1 MAGSSGTLTK
11 HIGLFGV
18 FAIALGTTISS
29 GFFLLPGMAFAQAGP
44 AIIGSYLLAGV
55 VMLVPV
61 LCKAELTTAMP
72 RAGGVYF
79 YLDRAFGPMVGSVA
93 GISSWIALTLKTSFA
108 LVGSGFY
115 LGVFLRGAPMNGFFR
130 WCETQG
136 LIDVLPGTPEV
147 VEGPTGLLIGCIAVL
162 IAVLFGM
169 LNIIGAG
176 KAIRLQ
182 MILVMCVVGVLT
194 WFVVGGAWEID
205 PARYAGFL
213 DKGTDTMFA
222 MIGVVLVS
230 YMGLTKVA
238 SIAEEVKNP
247 ERNVPLGVLLALAT
261 AAILYVAGLAVM
273 VGTIPAHELAASTTP
288 AARAALA
295 LGGPVGQIVVSIAA
309 IASFLSVANAGIL
322 SASRYPFA
330 MGRDHTFPAFFRKI
344 GRFGTP
350 TRAVLATVALIVLEV
365 LLLDPLVIAKYAG
378 TMKMLL
384 FTGVCTAVIVMRES
398 RIDSY
403 DPGFRAPLY
412 PVLPIIGIVL
422 CLAVIV
428 LLGWIPVLFAVGLII
443 ASLLW
448 FHWYA
453 APRVRRTGAIHHVFA
468 HLGER
473 RFDPLDVELRG
484 IIKEKGLRKADPFEE
499 VVADAHVIDLA
510 EGAGFTTAAS
520 LAAAAISQRRGLDAD
535 GLQQEFLEG
544 TRVGAT
550 PVAGGAALPHTRS
563 EHLATPELVIVRC
576 SGGMNIE
583 LAGADHTVRSQ
594 HVDAIFFLVSP
605 EEDPGL
611 HLRLLANLA
620 IAVEQTGFLQR
631 WRSAPGPAELKAS
644 LLRHERSLDVRLE
657 EGEASEAWIGRHIR
671 DLDLPDDVIVAL
683 VGRDG
688 EAIVPRGSTPLFAGD
703 RVVLLGEP
711 GGIEAVRTM
720 ISRSNGSD
728 AADADA
734 STSGA

>member
-1 MAGSSGTLTK
+1 MESASQRLKK

-29 GFFLLPGMAFAQAGP
+29 GFFLLPGLAFAQAGP
-44 AIIGSYLLAGV
+44 AIILSYLLAGF
-55 VMLVPV
+55 VMLLPV

-79 YLDRAFGPMVGSVA
+79 YLDRAFGPMVGSIA

-115 LGVFLRGAPMNGFFR
+115 LGIFLQGAPMNAFFT
-130 WCETQG
+130 WCHQWH
-136 LIDVLPGTPEV
+136 LIEVLPSAPDV
-147 VEGPTGLLIGCIAVL
+147 VHGPTALAIGVIAVCIALLFGLL
-162 IAVLFGM
+162 
-169 LNIIGAG
+169 NIMGAG

-182 MILVMCVVGVLT
+182 AILVMCVVALLT
-194 WFVVGGAWEID
+194 WFVTAGSGNVD
-205 PARYAGFL
+205 PARYTGFF
-213 DKGTDTMFA
+213 DKGANTMIS
-222 MIGVVLVS
+222 MVGVVLVS

-261 AAILYVAGLAVM
+261 VILLYVAGLAVM
-273 VGTIPAHELAASTTP
+273 VGTIPASELEVSKTP
-288 AARAALA
+288 AAQAALVF
-295 LGGPVGQIVVSIAA
+295 GGPVGQVVISIAA

-330 MGRDHTFPAFFRKI
+330 MGRDHTMPAFFRAL

-350 TRAVLATVALIVLEV
+350 TRAVIATVALIVLEV

-378 TMKMLL
+378 TMKLLL
-384 FTGVCTAVIVMRES
+384 FSGVCMAVIVMRES

-403 DPGFRAPLY
+403 DPGFRVPLY
-412 PVLPIIGIVL
+412 PVLPLAGVAV
-422 CLAVIV
+422 CVAVIV
-428 LLGWIPVLFAVGLII
+428 MLGWVPVLFALGLI
-443 ASLLW
+443 AGSLLW

-468 HLGER
+468 RLGER
-473 RFDPLDVELRG
+473 RFDPLDIELRG

-499 VVADAHVIDLA
+499 VVTEAHVIDLA
-510 EGAGFTTAAS
+510 PGGGFTTAAS
-520 LAAAAISQRRGLDAD
+520 LAAAAIAKRRGLDAD
-535 GLQQEFLEG
+535 TLQREFLEG

-563 EHLATPELVIVRC
+563 DELATPELVIVRC
-576 SGGMNIE
+576 SGGMTIE
-583 LAGADHTVRSQ
+583 VGAADHSVRSQ

-611 HLRLLANLA
+611 HLRLLASLA
-620 IAVEQTGFLQR
+620 IAVEQPGFLER
-631 WRSAPGPAELKAS
+631 WRSADGPAELKTS
-644 LLRHERSLDVRLE
+644 LLRHERSLDVVLQIDRP
-657 EGEASEAWIGRHIR
+657 GEAWIGRTISE
-671 DLDLPDDVIVAL
+671 LDLPDDVIVTL
-683 VGRDG
+683 VGRAG
-688 EAIVPRGSTPLFAGD
+688 EAIVPRGSTMLLEGD

-711 GGIEAVRTM
+711 EGIDTL
-720 ISRSNGSD
+720 RSSL
-728 AADADA
+728 
-734 STSGA
+734 S